1 MSSTYRVSHSY
12 DPEFL
17 TMAVPHLPP
26 TTGLPHRRPL
36 MPRQIKAS
44 NKRPTSL
51 HATTHDPHSLTGLPR
66 ELRGEIFWLAVQDDV
81 GRTSDT
87 ELVSRPGPTIK
98 ALTQFCR
105 NVRVEAASIYWSRT
119 KFKYSTHNLLRDE
132 ALGDYRCHYKLR
144 SWLSTLGGLA
154 VQHVRRL
161 KLTLPFN
168 MGGLD
173 IRLSKKSFTRSA
185 VCYRIQQKRLFL
197 GTLLLTSGGATGTD
211 VCRGRRVTE
220 HGQVSTLRP
229 RL

>member
-1 MSSTYRVSHSY
+1 
-12 DPEFL
+12 
-17 TMAVPHLPP
+17 MAVPHLPP